1 MTRVT
6 DPKPHSLSHPILA
19 LRHYISVLFSQK
31 KELFHIP
38 PDGLLMRTSLSIL
51 ALLEGNK

>member
-19 LRHYISVLFSQK
+19 LQHYISLLFSQK